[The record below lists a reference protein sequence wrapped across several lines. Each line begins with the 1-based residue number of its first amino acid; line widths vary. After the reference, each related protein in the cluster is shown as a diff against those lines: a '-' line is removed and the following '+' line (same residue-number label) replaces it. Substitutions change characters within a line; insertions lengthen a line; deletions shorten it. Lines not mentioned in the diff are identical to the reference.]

1 MNQSD
6 HEFARKIVQH
16 LDYGADQLDQ
26 MTRERLLAARK
37 TALSRYQEQPVA
49 AWVPAWAGPA
59 VARIGEH
66 RSLNTRSLVLVAALL
81 ATFAGAIAWQ
91 TMNSGNGSDV
101 ADIDVGL
108 LTDDLPINAYLD
120 KGFDSWLKRSLR

>member
-1 MNQSD
+1 MNQPD
-6 HEFARKIVQH
+6 HEFAKHIVRH
-16 LDYGADQLDQ
+16 LDYGADQLDPI
-26 MTRERLLAARK
+26 TRERLLTARK
-37 TALSRYQEQPVA
+37 TALSHYQERPVA
-49 AWVPAWAGPA
+49 AWVPAWAGQA
-59 VARIGEH
+59 VAGIAGH
-66 RSLNTRSLVLVAALL
+66 RSLNARSLVLVAALL

-91 TMNSGNGSDV
+91 TMNSGNGSDS